1 MILSAEAFGPQMFGS
16 YSWTGVTFR
25 RIRST
30 NSGVPHVPSRVPN
43 EIQHDDLN
51 GSFVFGTIK

>member
-25 RIRST
+25 RIGST
-30 NSGVPHVPSRVPN
+30 NSSVPHVPSPVAN
-43 EIQHDDLN
+43 EIQHDDSN
-51 GSFVFGTIK
+51 GSLVFGTIK